1 MTQRHSFTAF
11 NTTSR
16 YFVVKKQLL
25 LPSGNSSYNYMPA
38 HHPVLLL
45 GVINSIQS
53 MQQRQMTRPHASR
66 TRTKC
71 GWAISTVF
79 CCKLVSLLIGCQQ
92 IRSNFVSQKITPF
105 RTDSQSLEQVSYY
118 GGCFFRVHKEVVPHF
133 CPISFPKEAFS
144 SRDLPFPLLTIRFS
158 S

>member
-1 MTQRHSFTAF
+1 
-11 NTTSR
+11 
-16 YFVVKKQLL
+16 
-25 LPSGNSSYNYMPA
+25 MPA
-38 HHPVLLL
+38 HHPVLLLL

-53 MQQRQMTRPHASR
+53 MQQRQMTRPYASR
-66 TRTKC
+66 TRMKC

-105 RTDSQSLEQVSYY
+105 RNWFSKLGVGKLSYY
-118 GGCFFRVHKEVVPHF
+118 GGYFFRVHKEVVLHF
-133 CPISFPKEAFS
+133 CPISFLKEAFS

-158 S
+158 SWMVFQNYFRFISNCEKSSL